1 MSNIVIGDRVRIPA
15 WVDDF
20 ASFRRWIV
28 SEDFPGQGRYSHLK
42 GDIWVDVTMERIW
55 HNQIKGV
62 IAAVLMGLASSMG
75 RGRYFPDGMFLTNL
89 AVGLSTEPDGMFVSR
104 KSLAEGRVQILQGDD
119 SLEVLGVPDMTL
131 EVVSPT
137 TVHKD
142 TEVLREQYWEAGIQ
156 EYWLVQA
163 EGSAFN
169 LDILRYT
176 NSGYVVTRKTSGW
189 VKSKVFGKSF
199 RLVQEPGVGDLSEFR
214 LEMR

>member
-1 MSNIVIGDRVRIPA
+1 MGNIVIGDRVRIPA
-15 WVDDF
+15 WLDDF
-20 ASFRRWIV
+20 ASFRRWLV
-28 SEDFPGQGRYSHLK
+28 SEDFPDQGRYSHLR
-42 GDIWVDVTMERIW
+42 GDIWVDVSMERIW
-55 HNQIKGV
+55 HNQIKGA
-62 IAAVLMGLASSMG
+62 IAAVLMALASAG
-75 RGRYFPDGMFLTNL
+75 RRGRYFPDGMFLTNL

-104 KSLAEGRVQILQGDD
+104 KSLTEGRVQILEGDD
-119 SLEVLGVPDMTL
+119 SIEVLGTPDMTL
-131 EVVSPT
+131 EVVCPT

-163 EGSAFN
+163 VGNEFN
-169 LDILRYT
+169 LNILKYAG
-176 NSGYVVTRKTSGW
+176 SGYVVTRKSGGW